1 MARGDRNAKVKQSN
15 VTCTLD
21 SCPVPSDS
29 VKFVKFV
36 PGGKVEGKEEKEE
49 RDLEPDAEV
58 EDE

>member
-1 MARGDRNAKVKQSN
+1 MKQSN